1 MRTDLLPLSGKTV
14 VLGISGGIA
23 AYKACEVV
31 SRLVKQ
37 GAQVHVIMTKSACEF
52 VRPLSLQT
60 LSMNPVAVDTFEA
73 PVAWEVEHISLA
85 QKADLLLIAPATAN
99 VIAKLALGLADDMLT
114 TTALAT
120 KAPLLIA
127 PAMNTVMWMHP
138 ATQQNLKTLVERGAV
153 TVGPEGGQL
162 ACGDIGAGR
171 MSEPVDIVSACVN
184 LLTQE
189 QDFSGL
195 KVLVTAGPT
204 REMLDP
210 VRFITN
216 RSSGKMGY
224 AIAQAASKRG
234 AQVTL
239 VSGLVKLSP
248 IEGMDMRYVQS
259 TNDLLTALT
268 ELAPL
273 QDLVI
278 QAAAPADFQAESISP
293 QKLKK
298 QGEGGMT
305 LRLVQTPDVAQSI
318 GKNKRPDQVFIGFAA
333 ETEELR
339 NNAQKKLIKKNLD
352 LIALNDVSEAGSGF
366 DVDTNRLTLI
376 GKEGETALPLLS
388 KQEAANRLLDEAL
401 RLVSKIRHA

>member
-1 MRTDLLPLSGKTV
+1 MLPLSGKTV